1 MKVRR
6 LKRLRAVR
14 FQGVWH
20 IYNDAMF
27 HRSFFKGSRR
37 LRRLER
43 RHHRQVRCKHAPLM
57 ARVAFDP
64 KAARGLRAGEVRQRW
79 PRLCARCPNCGDNV
93 IAYASFQHYIAGDW

>member
-1 MKVRR
+1 
-6 LKRLRAVR
+6 
-14 FQGVWH
+14 
-20 IYNDAMF
+20 
-27 HRSFFKGSRR
+27 
-37 LRRLER
+37 
-43 RHHRQVRCKHAPLM
+43 M